1 MHPEY
6 RKRFP
11 AEFPLS
17 LVDSARPLEKE
28 LESILSLWKYED
40 IKNVINYLVDK
51 QYIILGGD
59 VYLEEPDQL
68 YLTYDNWYLQKA
80 QGGSWKLKDIFASSP
95 IDKKRALEWSRE
107 QSLRYVDNYWK
118 RNGDKYYY
126 SVVFKFLPIE

>member
-17 LVDSARPLEKE
+17 LVDSARPLGKE

-40 IKNVINYLVDK
+40 IKTVINYLVDK

-59 VYLEEPDQL
+59 V
-68 YLTYDNWYLQKA
+68 
-80 QGGSWKLKDIFASSP
+80 
-95 IDKKRALEWSRE
+95 
-107 QSLRYVDNYWK
+107 
-118 RNGDKYYY
+118 
-126 SVVFKFLPIE
+126 

>member
-1 MHPEY
+1 M
-6 RKRFP
+6 R
-11 AEFPLS
+11 S
-17 LVDSARPLEKE
+17 ST
-28 LESILSLWKYED
+28 LWRET
-40 IKNVINYLVDK
+40 L
-51 QYIILGGD
+51 
-59 VYLEEPDQL
+59 
-68 YLTYDNWYLQKA
+68 NWYLQKA